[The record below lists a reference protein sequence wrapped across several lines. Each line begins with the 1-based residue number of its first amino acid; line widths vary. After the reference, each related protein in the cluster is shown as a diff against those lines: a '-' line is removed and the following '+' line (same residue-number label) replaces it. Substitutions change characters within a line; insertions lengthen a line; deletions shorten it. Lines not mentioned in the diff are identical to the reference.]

1 MQLRRIGL
9 GVAVMALLG
18 AVLLLPSGVQAAPSK
33 SAELTPEQ
41 TAALTRIGNSTQGI
55 ARTHLDKLKLECKAC
70 HGNRVT
76 PTDNE
81 TTENAACV
89 ACHGDYDKLGPQTA
103 AKLKNKFINVHA
115 SHLGPEIA
123 CTVCHSAHSESKAY
137 CVNCHTNFVMPMPGN
152 SKK

>member
-1 MQLRRIGL
+1 MQFQRSGFIAALISLVG
-9 GVAVMALLG
+9 AALLFTSG
-18 AVLLLPSGVQAAPSK
+18 AQATAPK
-33 SAELTPEQ
+33 PAALTPEQ
-41 TAALTRIGNSTQGI
+41 TAAITRVAGSTQGI
-55 ARTHLDKLKLECKAC
+55 ARSHIDKLKLECKAC
-70 HGNRVT
+70 HGERVT

-89 ACHGDYDKLGPQTA
+89 ACHGSYDKLGPQTA
-103 AKLKNKFINVHA
+103 AKLKNKYINVHA